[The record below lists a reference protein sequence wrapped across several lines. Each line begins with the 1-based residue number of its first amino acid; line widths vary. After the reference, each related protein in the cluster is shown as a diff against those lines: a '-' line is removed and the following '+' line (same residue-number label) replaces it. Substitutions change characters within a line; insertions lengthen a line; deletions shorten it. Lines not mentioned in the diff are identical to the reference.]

1 VKNHILLSLAAM
13 LIASPAWAQNSSV
26 KLSATALSF
35 NGSSGNVS
43 SQPITITVTGTR
55 PVTVRSISFSNR
67 TFFLPPFTL
76 PITLASGQSYSGQV
90 SANPQSTPQT
100 GTATIGTDA
109 GTFTVSLSET
119 PTAQQPA
126 AHSVSLTW
134 NAPAGADTVDSYE
147 VERAAAGSTQYS
159 VVGSTS
165 GASTSYSDDS
175 VQSGQTYLYEVRAVD
190 DQGDA
195 GSPSNAITLAIP

>member
-1 VKNHILLSLAAM
+1 LKNQILLPLAAM
-13 LIASPAWAQNSSV
+13 LIASPAWAQNSSI
-26 KLSATALSF
+26 KLSTTALSF

-55 PVTVRSISFSNR
+55 PVTVQSVSFSNS

-76 PITLASGQSYSGQV
+76 PVTLASGQSYSGQV
-90 SANPQSTPQT
+90 SARPQSTPQT

-119 PTAQQPA
+119 ATAQQPA

-134 NAPAGADTVDSYE
+134 NAPAGANAVDSYQ
-147 VERAAAGSTQYS
+147 VERAAAGSTQYA
-159 VVGSTS
+159 VIGSTTA
-165 GASTSYSDDS
+165 ASTTYSDDS
-175 VQSGQTYLYEVRAVD
+175 VQSGQTYNYEVRAVD
-190 DQGDA
+190 DQGNSSD
-195 GSPSNAITLAIP
+195 PSNTIRLAIP